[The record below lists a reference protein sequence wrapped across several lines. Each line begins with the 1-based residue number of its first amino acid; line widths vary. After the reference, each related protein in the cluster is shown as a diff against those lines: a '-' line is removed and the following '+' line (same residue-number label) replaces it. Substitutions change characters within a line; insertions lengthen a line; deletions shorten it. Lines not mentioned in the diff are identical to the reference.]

1 MYTKNLYWRL
11 LSLLL
16 PRVVIGV
23 AIGTVSSRYGS
34 DLIVLWGGILIK
46 IVIVIRLLRRR
57 YLLLGLLVAL
67 HIVGLLGL
75 LALHSAGLIGLL
87 VGPLLGLIPPHPG
100 LIDLIS
106 SGVIALLIVII
117 VVLLLVLIVVLLL
130 VLIIALRL
138 WLRIIIRLRMCG
150 WLWLWLRLRLWV
162 WVWHK

>member
-16 PRVVIGV
+16 PRVIIGV

-34 DLIVLWGGILIK
+34 DLIVLWGGIYILII
-46 IVIVIRLLRRR
+46 IVPVPRLLRRR

-67 HIVGLLGL
+67 HIVGLL
-75 LALHSAGLIGLL
+75 ALHSAGLIGLL
-87 VGPLLGLIPPHPG
+87 IGPLLRLLPPPPD

-106 SGVIALLIVII
+106 SGVIALLIVIIVII

-130 VLIIALRL
+130 VLL
-138 WLRIIIRLRMCG
+138 
-150 WLWLWLRLRLWV
+150 
-162 WVWHK
+162 